1 MAIPKP
7 SEVKAILEFKPERIG
22 HGTCIHPHLGGS
34 SELWEILLQSKI
46 PVEACLTSNVKSST
60 VKHYEDHHFQFM
72 FKHQHP
78 ITLGVSS
85 KCYTFVTSISNRPFG
100 VVVSAPYYTLPR
112 KTTLGT
118 PDQDLN
124 LDLPV
129 IGSLV
134 YCESSTLDYAG
145 IEAESRL
152 DWYRPGTVAA
162 QLLSVWTQTLE
173 DYEHRWPLSSLF
185 PLLWPDC
192 RQCG

>member
-1 MAIPKP
+1 MVFDRKASAFVICLYFQPTFSVIVQPAEWHSGDGRGRSSLKVQIDALNDSSTPVRCGTIPKP

-100 VVVSAPYYTLPR
+100 VVYMPPVCR
-112 KTTLGT
+112 LGI
-118 PDQDLN
+118 
-124 LDLPV
+124 PV
-129 IGSLV
+129 LLV
-134 YCESSTLDYAG
+134 
-145 IEAESRL
+145 
-152 DWYRPGTVAA
+152 TVA
-162 QLLSVWTQTLE
+162 
-173 DYEHRWPLSSLF
+173 DM
-185 PLLWPDC
+185 
-192 RQCG
+192 